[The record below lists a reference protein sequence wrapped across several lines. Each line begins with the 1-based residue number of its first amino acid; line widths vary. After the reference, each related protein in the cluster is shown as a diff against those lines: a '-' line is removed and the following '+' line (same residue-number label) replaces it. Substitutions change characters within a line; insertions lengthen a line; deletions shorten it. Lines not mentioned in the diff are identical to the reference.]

1 MVNQVQEQVKKP
13 KRVKMKQAKPK
24 GVNMEPAKPEK
35 LNMDQIKPE
44 KLNREPEKPKKLNLE
59 QVMVT
64 VKKEM
69 VELTSLPF
77 NTIAGLALDEET
89 NAPTITIELVERKA
103 IPDSMDLLGIY
114 EVTTDEDGGVRTFR
128 RIGMRKRGDVVSASE
143 Y

>member
-13 KRVKMKQAKPK
+13 KRVKMKQAKP
-24 GVNMEPAKPEK
+24 EK
-35 LNMDQIKPE
+35 LNREQIKPE

-77 NTIAGLALDEET
+77 NMIAGLALDEET

-128 RIGMRKRGDVVSASE
+128 RVGMRKRGDVVSASE